1 MNMETKDTLKKVAEY
16 AENEKKR
23 MAKKMCSMT
32 GGALLLLVASVI
44 MRYTEI
50 ANMTRPYQNFS
61 DFALGLA
68 MAAMGLN
75 IIYFLGGFE
84 KIAEW
89 KRGREK

>member
-16 AENEKKR
+16 AENEKKV
-23 MAKKMCSMT
+23 MAKKICGMT

-61 DFALGLA
+61 DFAMGLA

-75 IIYFLGGFE
+75 ILYFLGVFE
-84 KIAEW
+84 KIVVW
-89 KRGREK
+89 KRTR

>member
-16 AENEKKR
+16 AENEKKVL
-23 MAKKMCSMT
+23 AKKICSMT

-61 DFALGLA
+61 DFALGLS
-68 MAAMGLN
+68 MAVMGIN
-75 IIYFLGGFE
+75 ILYLLGVFE
-84 KIAEW
+84 KIAIW
-89 KRGREK
+89 KKKR

>member
-16 AENEKKR
+16 AENEKKV
-23 MAKKMCSMT
+23 MAKKICGMT

-61 DFALGLA
+61 DFAMGLA

-75 IIYFLGGFE
+75 ILYFLGVFE
-84 KIAEW
+84 KIAVW
-89 KRGREK
+89 KRTR

>member
-16 AENEKKR
+16 AKNEKKV
-23 MAKKMCSMT
+23 MAKKICGMT

-61 DFALGLA
+61 DFALGLS

-75 IIYFLGGFE
+75 ILYLLGVFE
-84 KIAEW
+84 KIAIW
-89 KRGREK
+89 KNTR

>member
-16 AENEKKR
+16 AENEKK
-23 MAKKMCSMT
+23 MLTKKICGMT

-50 ANMTRPYQNFS
+50 ANMTKPYQNFS

-75 IIYFLGGFE
+75 ILYFSGVFE
-84 KIAEW
+84 KIAVW
-89 KRGREK
+89 KRTR

>member
-16 AENEKKR
+16 AENEKKV
-23 MAKKMCSMT
+23 MAKKICGMT

-50 ANMTRPYQNFS
+50 ANMTGPYQNFS
-61 DFALGLA
+61 DFAMGLA

-75 IIYFLGGFE
+75 ILYFLGVFE
-84 KIAEW
+84 KIAVW
-89 KRGREK
+89 KRTR